1 MNLFSFAFVDPT
13 LFLSTLTLKYGKH
26 FADNDRPQH
35 LAFDPFRDCSHI
47 VLRGPSGD
55 QNNWDADVDHVDYPL
70 FQSWPSAQ
78 QIVHGISSKIT
89 EQLAA
94 GNMPIGKAYI
104 ESIKPGGFVGWH
116 VDESPYAK
124 AYQRFRLLVSP
135 CAGGTWFSAGE
146 NMAPGVGNLTHFNNR
161 VLHSAI
167 NLGPVPQISLVV
179 DIRNPVLQ

>member
-26 FADNDRPQH
+26 FADNDQPRHFTEP
-35 LAFDPFRDCSHI
+35 PFPNCQHI
-47 VLRGPSGD
+47 VLCGPSDG
-55 QNNWDADVDHVDYPL
+55 NWGNDAEHVDSPI
-70 FQSWPSAQ
+70 FQSWPSARQ
-78 QIVHGISSKIT
+78 LVLGIAGKIT
-89 EQLAA
+89 EQLGA

-104 ESIKPGGFVGWH
+104 ESILPGGFVGWN
-116 VDESPYAK
+116 VDDSPYAK
-124 AYQRFRLLVSP
+124 AHQRFRLLASP

-146 NMAPGVGNLTHFNNR
+146 SLAPGVGNLTHFNNR

-167 NLGPVPQISLVV
+167 NLGPVPQISVVV